1 MNKKNRTFF
10 VVLQLVGALIW
21 GLAFAFQSMGMEK
34 TGPFTFTGVR
44 FFLAAAVV
52 YAFSLVRDAGKKEKY
67 PWKSKELWK
76 AGIICGI
83 LLSIATN
90 LQQFGIMLTDS
101 VGKAGFITALYIV
114 MLPLCGIFM
123 KKKIRPVIFIG
134 VAVALA
140 GLYFLTIS
148 ESLHFASGDI
158 FLVLCAFAFTLQILS
173 IEKYSK
179 RVDNVKFACIE
190 FLTVAVSSS
199 VIMFITEKP
208 EISGILAAAI
218 PILYAGAMSGG
229 VAYTIQIICQS
240 KLDAYTA
247 SILMSCEA
255 LFSVLGGYLL
265 LGQKLTFREIIG
277 SILMFAAI
285 LIVQLVP
292 GGDEEESVKPG
303 ITK

>member
-1 MNKKNRTFF
+1 MKKHNRTFF
-10 VVLQLVGALIW
+10 VVLQLIGALIW
-21 GLAFAFQSMGMEK
+21 GLAFAFQSIGMEK

-52 YAFSLVRDAGKKEKY
+52 FVFSLIRDAGKENRYSWKEG
-67 PWKSKELWK
+67 ELWK

-90 LQQFGIMLTDS
+90 LQQYGILYTDS

-123 KKKIRPVIFIG
+123 RKKIRPVIFVG

-148 ESLHFASGDI
+148 ESLRFAAGDI
-158 FLVLCAFAFTLQILS
+158 FLILCAFAFTVQILV
-173 IEKYSK
+173 IEKYSQK
-179 RVDNVKFACIE
+179 VDNVKFACIE

-199 VIMFITEKP
+199 AIMFITEEP
-208 EISGILAAAI
+208 QISGIIAAAI

-265 LGQKLTFREIIG
+265 LGQKLTFREMIG

-285 LIVQLVP
+285 LIVQLIP
-292 GGDEEESVKPG
+292 GEDPDKNARKK
-303 ITK
+303 TA